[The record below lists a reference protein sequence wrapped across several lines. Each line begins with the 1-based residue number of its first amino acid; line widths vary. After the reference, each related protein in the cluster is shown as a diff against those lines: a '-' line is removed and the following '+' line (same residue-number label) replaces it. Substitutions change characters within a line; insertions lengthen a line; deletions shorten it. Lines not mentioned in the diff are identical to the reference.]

1 MKMGAAV
8 LLGFVAVIASAPLHA
23 QEVTASITGRI
34 TDAQGAAML
43 NANVTMTETDRGT
56 EWPTKT
62 NSEGIYVFPRLPVGN
77 YDLKV
82 EAPGFKTSVKNGI
95 RLEVNLHTT
104 FDVTLQV
111 GATTESVSVTAEA
124 P

>member
-1 MKMGAAV
+1 
-8 LLGFVAVIASAPLHA
+8 
-23 QEVTASITGRI
+23 
-34 TDAQGAAML
+34 
-43 NANVTMTETDRGT
+43 MTETDRGT

-82 EAPGFKTSVKNGI
+82 EAAGFKTSVKNGI

-104 FDVTLQV
+104 FDIALQV
-111 GATTESVSVTAEA
+111 GATSESVSVTRGSALAANRQQSGGRRDRGGDHRESSSHQPQPGRPDLA
-124 P
+124 QRRRHDAGSQQFQ